1 MVSINGPNDKPLFE
15 NGENGENIHKKMN
28 KSKKYYKTN
37 KDTEEELT
45 SSQGEKTTSKVKSKN
60 INRKYYG
67 FESPLYLNTQKY
79 QNRLKN
85 EKKIINRNPIKKYNS
100 ITADLKNGMYIMFNG
115 KPCVVVYFQHVK
127 PGKGPAFVKTKLRN
141 LENGRILENTFT
153 AGVKLDTITVER
165 RPYQYL
171 YDDGEAFNL
180 MHEETYEQITLPHD
194 VVENADLMKEGQRV
208 EMMFLTDPEER
219 CLTCELPTYVT
230 LEVTYSEPAVKG
242 NTASTSAL
250 KEVTLET
257 GAKIM
262 VPLFIETGEI
272 ITVNTTDRSYGQR
285 VK

>member
-1 MVSINGPNDKPLFE
+1 
-15 NGENGENIHKKMN
+15 
-28 KSKKYYKTN
+28 
-37 KDTEEELT
+37 
-45 SSQGEKTTSKVKSKN
+45 
-60 INRKYYG
+60 
-67 FESPLYLNTQKY
+67 
-79 QNRLKN
+79 
-85 EKKIINRNPIKKYNS
+85 
-100 ITADLKNGMYIMFNG
+100 
-115 KPCVVVYFQHVK
+115 
-127 PGKGPAFVKTKLRN
+127 
-141 LENGRILENTFT
+141 
-153 AGVKLDTITVER
+153 
-165 RPYQYL
+165 
-171 YDDGEAFNL
+171 

-194 VVENADLMKEGQRV
+194 VVDNADLMKEGQHV
-208 EMMFLTDPEER
+208 EMMFMTEPEER